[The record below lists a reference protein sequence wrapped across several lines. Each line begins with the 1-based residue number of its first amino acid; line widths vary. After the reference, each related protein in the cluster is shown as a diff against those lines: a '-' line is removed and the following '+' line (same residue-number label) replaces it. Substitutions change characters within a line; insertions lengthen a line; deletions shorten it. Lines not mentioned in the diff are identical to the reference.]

1 MYVKDNTLYADPYSY
16 LKLRNA
22 PVVAMAMPLTETS
35 EDDYEEIPFS
45 SPLDVCV
52 DGNTV
57 YWGKRLF
64 LVRVKSL
71 KYADIKTAVIKSR
84 YSDDDQMALLLNRDK
99 GPDRELLY
107 QKMQQWRSFA
117 ADIARAAATN
127 AQDEI

>member
-1 MYVKDNTLYADPYSY
+1 MYVKDNILYADAGHY
-16 LKLRNA
+16 LKRRNV
-22 PVVAMAMPLTETS
+22 PIVAMAMPLTETT

-52 DGNTV
+52 DGKTV
-57 YWGKRLF
+57 YWGGRLF

-71 KYADIKTAVIKSR
+71 KYAVIKTAVIKSR

-117 ADIARAAATN
+117 ADIARAAATTP
-127 AQDEI
+127 E